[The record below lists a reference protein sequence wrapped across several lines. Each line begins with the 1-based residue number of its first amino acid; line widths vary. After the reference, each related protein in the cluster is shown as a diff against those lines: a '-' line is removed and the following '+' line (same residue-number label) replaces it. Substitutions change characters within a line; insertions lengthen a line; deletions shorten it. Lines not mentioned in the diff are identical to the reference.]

1 MNEQPKAPSPAPAS
15 KAKQNMFIVA
25 CLVVLG
31 VIGAGSRVFTSMKLD
46 SASAEA
52 QEVERLVDSLDNIR
66 QDALGELDSNPD
78 AVWEYQQK
86 HTQQLEDYRAAN
98 PNDTSMDAFITDF
111 VLSSNKT
118 APDTSI
124 VGEDL
129 EWIMDFSN
137 VQSKAELVRRAG
149 RLRELDAV
157 LVDMSSWISD
167 LPGNFEAELND
178 SDFPVEIQNKA
189 KKVFLYGFDTK
200 GRLKIQELDRRLLR
214 TVNQMLEVLHLS
226 WGEWTYDSNAEQ
238 IVFEDDEAVVKFN
251 QLFDSMIDLAE
262 QQQVIQRRI
271 LTAADRYP
279 GR

>member
-137 VQSKAELVRRAG
+137 VQSRAELVRRAG

>member
-98 PNDTSMDAFITDF
+98 PNDKSMDAFITDF

-167 LPGNFEAELND
+167 LPGNFEAELKD

-226 WGEWTYDSNAEQ
+226 WGEWLYDSNAEQ

>member
-98 PNDTSMDAFITDF
+98 PDDTSMDAFITDF

-167 LPGNFEAELND
+167 LLGNFEAELND
-178 SDFPVEIQNKA
+178 SDFPVELQNKA

-226 WGEWTYDSNAEQ
+226 WGEWLYDSNAEQ
-238 IVFEDDEAVVKFN
+238 IVFEDDEAMVKFN

-262 QQQVIQRRI
+262 QQQAIQRRI